1 MNSRPKRGKTM
12 AVAIVCAML
21 SAGAVRTFAQQLNP
35 PTTQNPQLIVYAR
48 TDLKNQGA
56 PTLDL
61 LDLERY
67 FAAQLAKRCIQNVAP
82 SQTARQTRSPAQ
94 NEYLIELSVDAIQPS
109 TRATQDYQ
117 TKVYTEDPVFY
128 VELSLTLKH
137 PASGRVQGT
146 LVQRQDY
153 HLAEAELERVEPKR
167 NAIYKTADRLADE
180 FVDAAG
186 EGRFG
191 AELKSI
197 QAPLSTL
204 VRPWHV
210 LVGLGVLVFILIV
223 VVASV
228 SGSGDPEI
236 PSPSVRKEWD
246 ERLEKAVALKLE
258 TDDFS
263 DEACKATAETKLEQ
277 TLASAKAISATESA
291 RRLRAKELDEEYAQ
305 VAAYGALRS
314 GMGASALVEALRN
327 ADAWAYR
334 VLEEARPLAVS
345 NSKECAE

>member
-1 MNSRPKRGKTM
+1 MIA
-12 AVAIVCAML
+12 AVL
-21 SAGAVRTFAQQLNP
+21 SMRTATFAEPSTP
-35 PTTQNPQLIVYAR
+35 PTTQNPELIVWAH

-56 PTLDL
+56 PTLDI

-67 FAAQLAKRCIQNVAP
+67 FAAQLAKRRIQNVAP

-128 VELSLTLKH
+128 VELSLAVKH

-153 HLAEAELERVEPKR
+153 HLAEAELERAEPKR

-210 LVGLGVLVFILIV
+210 FVGLGGLSLVLLIAIFV
-223 VVASV
+223 HQADV
-228 SGSGDPEI
+228 GDAEDQ
-236 PSPSVRKEWD
+236 R
-246 ERLEKAVALKLE
+246 RRALKLQQE
-258 TDDFS
+258 RDTKRLQDALALSLSTCNFD
-263 DEACKATAETKLEQ
+263 DEACWE
-277 TLASAKAISATESA
+277 SAKEARERILERGAEIQEA
-291 RRLRAKELDEEYAQ
+291 EAKRRLKTNEREAEYERI
-305 VAAYGALRS
+305 AAYAAATSNLNKDAVIRMLRS
-314 GMGASALVEALRN
+314 
-327 ADAWAYR
+327 ADEWDYR
-334 VLEEARPLAVS
+334 VLRDAQIQDQWRRQ
-345 NSKECAE
+345 